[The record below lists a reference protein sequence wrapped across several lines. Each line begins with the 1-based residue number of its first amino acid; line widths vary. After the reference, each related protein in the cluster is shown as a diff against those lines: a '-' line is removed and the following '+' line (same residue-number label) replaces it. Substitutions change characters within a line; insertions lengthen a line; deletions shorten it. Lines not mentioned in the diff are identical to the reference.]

1 MSGAEGKRV
10 CAVTGPGGF
19 VGGYL
24 MPVLAAR
31 GWQTLPMGRAAAD
44 FSDPEALAGWLAR
57 HGVTDI
63 VHLAAESNPAGGD
76 TRAFYETNAFLTER
90 LLQAAATAGL
100 PGRFL
105 LVSATSV
112 YGDSGA
118 APQRED
124 DPKQPPNHYGASK
137 LLAEVIAG
145 WYRDRLDITIA
156 RPSNC
161 MGAGQNPRYLV
172 PKLVRAFAERAPE
185 IAMGDTA
192 IARDFVDIRDAA
204 DILAHVLEA
213 PARSLEAINVS
224 SGRATPI
231 AEILDTLTRISGHAP
246 EIRRDERFIRK
257 GDMRFQACDTARA
270 RSLGHVPRH
279 DLANTLGW
287 MLDAATRS
295 VPEPVERRLP

>member
-1 MSGAEGKRV
+1 MSGAGTRV

-19 VGGYL
+19 VGGHL
-24 MPVLAAR
+24 VPVLAVR
-31 GWQTLPMGRAAAD
+31 GWQTVPMGRAAAD
-44 FSDPEALAGWLAR
+44 FSDPGALAAWLAG
-57 HGVTDI
+57 HGVTDL

-76 TRAFYETNAFLTER
+76 PRAFYETNAFLTER

-112 YGDSGA
+112 YGDSGP
-118 APQRED
+118 APQRET

-137 LLAEVIAG
+137 LLAEVFAG

-204 DILAHVLEA
+204 DILARALDA
-213 PARSLEAINVS
+213 PARSLDAVNVS
-224 SGRATPI
+224 SGRATAI
-231 AEILDTLTRISGHAP
+231 AEILETLTRISGHAP
-246 EIRRDERFIRK
+246 EIRRDERFIRT

-270 RSLGHVPRH
+270 RRLGHVPRYR
-279 DLANTLGW
+279 LADTLSW
-287 MLDAATRS
+287 MLAAAPS
-295 VPEPVERRLP
+295 VPEPVETRLP

>member
-1 MSGAEGKRV
+1 MSAGGGKRL

-19 VGGYL
+19 VGGHL
-24 MPVLAAR
+24 MPVLSAR
-31 GWQTLPMGRAAAD
+31 GWQILPMGRAAAD
-44 FSDPEALAGWLAR
+44 FSDPEALAACLAR
-57 HGVTDI
+57 RGVTDI

-76 TRAFYETNAFLTER
+76 ARAFYETNAFLTER

-112 YGDSGA
+112 YGDSGS

-137 LLAEVIAG
+137 LLAEVFAG
-145 WYRDRLDITIA
+145 WYRDRLDVTIA

-204 DILAHVLEA
+204 DILARALEA
-213 PARSLEAINVS
+213 PARSLDAINVS
-224 SGRATPI
+224 SGRATAI
-231 AEILDTLTRISGHAP
+231 AEILETLTRITGHVP
-246 EIRRDERFIRK
+246 EIRRDDRFIRK
-257 GDMRFQACDTARA
+257 GDMRFQACDSARA

-279 DLANTLGW
+279 DLADTLSW
-287 MLDAATRS
+287 MLAAAPA
-295 VPEPVERRLP
+295 VPEPVEMRLP